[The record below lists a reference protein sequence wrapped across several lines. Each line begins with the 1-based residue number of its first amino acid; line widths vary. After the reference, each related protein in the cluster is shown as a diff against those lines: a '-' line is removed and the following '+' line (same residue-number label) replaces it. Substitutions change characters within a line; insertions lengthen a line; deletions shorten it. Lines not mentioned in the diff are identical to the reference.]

1 MKKKKTEGD
10 DLPARRLRR
19 PGYLL
24 LPERRPRDGQRGRTM
39 EYEQDDSP
47 ISFLD

>member
-1 MKKKKTEGD
+1 VGDEEEDEGG
-10 DLPARRLRR
+10 RLRR

-24 LPERRPRDGQRGRTM
+24 LPKRRPRDGQKGRTM